1 MLALRYYCGS
11 EKKKYSISFVCLYF
25 LVFRLRFC
33 ILPLSSSEGDDHGNS
48 TADTSDSSEKST
60 DGSEKPV
67 HKWPIRPGVHVHV
80 NGLHVLNSSSGSTEI
95 TGFSYGARHGH
106 SETEKSTM
114 ARGTSTHD
122 MCSPHNQSS
131 SSSEGTTTPS
141 QPPNEAVNNSN
152 TPYFFVFPCPFLLL
166 AILLILCFLPPHL
179 DADTSN
185 SNTNNTT
192 TTTKVVKP
200 KRNKLRKY
208 TNTTKRLVFL
218 VIFIIHDHDMC
229 NSSCKT
235 TKNEMVLQ
243 VWLLLHWKA

>member
-1 MLALRYYCGS
+1 M
-11 EKKKYSISFVCLYF
+11 
-25 LVFRLRFC
+25 
-33 ILPLSSSEGDDHGNS
+33 
-48 TADTSDSSEKST
+48 
-60 DGSEKPV
+60 

-95 TGFSYGARHGH
+95 TGFSYGARAH

-122 MCSPHNQSS
+122 MCHNETS
-131 SSSEGTTTPS
+131 TTTLS

-152 TPYFFVFPCPFLLL
+152 TLIFLLLVLL
-166 AILLILCFLPPHL
+166 AILLILCLPPHL

-185 SNTNNTT
+185 SNTNNNT

-208 TNTTKRLVFL
+208 TKYNEIR
-218 VIFIIHDHDMC
+218 IF
-229 NSSCKT
+229 K
-235 TKNEMVLQ
+235 
-243 VWLLLHWKA
+243 

>member
-1 MLALRYYCGS
+1 M
-11 EKKKYSISFVCLYF
+11 
-25 LVFRLRFC
+25 
-33 ILPLSSSEGDDHGNS
+33 
-48 TADTSDSSEKST
+48 
-60 DGSEKPV
+60 

-95 TGFSYGARHGH
+95 TGFSYGARAH

-122 MCSPHNQSS
+122 MCHNETS
-131 SSSEGTTTPS
+131 TTTTLS

-152 TPYFFVFPCPFLLL
+152 TLIFLLLVLL
-166 AILLILCFLPPHL
+166 AILLILCLPPHL

-185 SNTNNTT
+185 SNTNNNNT

-208 TNTTKRLVFL
+208 TKYNEIR
-218 VIFIIHDHDMC
+218 IF
-229 NSSCKT
+229 K
-235 TKNEMVLQ
+235 
-243 VWLLLHWKA
+243 